1 MKRYFQKKWIRVLA
15 IVAAALTGTWAIG
28 AVQDRY
34 EVAKMTE
41 KMKTVCVG
49 RMLVDLP
56 GETEYRMF
64 GARISGFFIDANAES
79 PEAFH
84 TRVAAREAEIRAK
97 PDRLGGNENLEAV
110 RDVKTDSGLEGK
122 IFMHGRVV
130 TEGSAYTE
138 TGERHFHYE
147 DVTLEAHVHGHGI
160 SIEVSGKD
168 FVPDALDDL
177 ATLVAQII
185 ANPSN
190 RIPTEPGFCLD
201 QAYVRDPL
209 TAEQGE
215 RIVLT
220 AGLPSRPDIEIRF
233 DTTVGTKPSG
243 RGLLERAAASRA
255 RAGALISARF
265 TSLRAAPRTIGGLTG
280 DELVERVLEE
290 NFSLIYG
297 FEWEVSGTEDNIFIP
312 AMNLMMK
319 TGSGDD
325 VPVPSSL
332 SQPAA
337 LALWDKISSSIRI
350 RPSASP
356 TATAAARLSAPLGT
370 RAYAGNV
377 CPEAGWW
384 QCDEGGKEMGVL
396 GGRRQY
402 IAQGQRMPQ
411 ALLLPPQTLWDKIRR
426 VQSSFESKAPSAWQL
441 VDKRSRERRALSVP
455 LDQAKSGSPAALPE
469 HDSDGTAGQ
478 ATLGHYATTGS
489 PCPASGWWRSEES
502 QALDGTR
509 WFARGS
515 LLPAA
520 TFAVPPGVFGTAAD
534 APKPV
539 QRRAKWQLMRLAQAP
554 DATGSTK
561 DAHGSMSGPVGLP
574 PKDPSV

>member
-1 MKRYFQKKWIRVLA
+1 MKRHFRKKWVWLLA
-15 IVAAALTGTWAIG
+15 VVSAALAAWAVG
-28 AVQDRY
+28 AAQDRY

-49 RMLVDLP
+49 RMLIDLP
-56 GETEYRMF
+56 DEAEYRVY
-64 GARISGFFIDANAES
+64 GARISGFNISAIAET
-79 PEAFH
+79 PEAFDV
-84 TRVAAREAEIRAK
+84 RVAKREAEIGAK
-97 PDRLGGNENLEAV
+97 PDRFGRNKNLEIV
-110 RDVKTDSGLEGK
+110 REVRTGSGMVGK
-122 IFMHGRVV
+122 LFLHGRSVI
-130 TEGSAYTE
+130 EGTQLNGLKEESY
-138 TGERHFHYE
+138 RIE
-147 DVTLEAHVHGHGI
+147 DVRLAAHLHADGI

-168 FVPDALDDL
+168 FAPDAVEDL
-177 ATLVAQII
+177 ATLIAQIV
-185 ANPSN
+185 ANPPN
-190 RIPTEPGFCLD
+190 RPPSEPGFCLD
-201 QAYVRDPL
+201 QAYVWDPL

-233 DTTVGTKPSG
+233 DTMVGTKPSG

-255 RAGALISARF
+255 RAGPLVSARF
-265 TSLRAAPRTIGGLTG
+265 TSLRAAPRTIGGLSG

-290 NFSLIYG
+290 NFSVIYG
-297 FEWEVSGTEDNIFIP
+297 FEWEVSGTEDKVFIP

-325 VPVPSSL
+325 GPVPSSL

-350 RPSASP
+350 RPSAAP
-356 TATAAARLSAPLGT
+356 AATAASSASAPLGT
-370 RAYAGNV
+370 RAYAGNL
-377 CPEAGWW
+377 CPETGWW
-384 QCDEGGKEMGVL
+384 QCDEGGKGIGVL

-411 ALLLPPQTLWDKIRR
+411 ALLLPPQTLWDRIRR
-426 VQSSFESKAPSAWQL
+426 VQSSFESKDPSAWQL
-441 VDKRSRERRALSVP
+441 VDKRSRERRAPSVP

-478 ATLGHYATTGS
+478 ATLGCYATTGS
-489 PCPASGWWRSEES
+489 PCPASGWWRSEDS

-534 APKPV
+534 TPKAV
-539 QRRAKWQLMRLAQAP
+539 QRRAKWQLMRLAQA
-554 DATGSTK
+554 AETTW
-561 DAHGSMSGPVGLP
+561 LP
-574 PKDPSV
+574 PQGPSV